1 MAPGGKGGIRGSASS
16 PPKNLSEITLTAYK
30 NLPERDDD
38 LDDHDL
44 NDEHVD
50 PESEG
55 KDSIATSSNKGVQ
68 QPKNKMGATGMKK
81 LGVVANAI
89 ASCAALSFFSISM
102 ILVNKVRLYRFI
114 SKALIMDQNVA
125 DMHREGKESEQIHSD
140 ARTERFPPRK
150 AYRDL

>member
-1 MAPGGKGGIRGSASS
+1 MAPGGIGGIRGSASS
-16 PPKNLSEITLTAYK
+16 PPKILSENTPAAYK

-50 PESEG
+50 PELEG
-55 KDSIATSSNKGVQ
+55 KDSIATHSNKSVQ
-68 QPKNKMGATGMKK
+68 QSKNIMGASGIKK

-102 ILVNKVRLYRFI
+102 ILVNKVWLYRFI
-114 SKALIMDQNVA
+114 SRALA
-125 DMHREGKESEQIHSD
+125 DMHSEDKESEQIYSD
-140 ARTERFPPRK
+140 ARTERFSI
-150 AYRDL
+150 